1 MSYIDAYLDKNTNM
15 VKVLERRNNKN
26 VEVTHPAQYVY
37 YYEDPNGTYKSMWGI
52 PCKKVV
58 HNTHKGFQKDLSR
71 AIQSGKKIHESDI
84 DPVFRCLD
92 EYYRDEDLPSLNIA
106 FFDIEV
112 DWSKEKGFAPVE
124 DPFNRITA
132 ITTYITDEE
141 KLYTFVLK
149 PDLDQK
155 DPNYLT
161 DEEADKICSEFEDCF
176 LCEDEEQ
183 LLKCFLEVIKD
194 VNVLSGWNS
203 EFFDI
208 PYVVNRIKRI
218 LPKYYTK
225 QLCLWDLEPRK
236 RTAMKFGKEHQTY
249 ELKGKVHLDY
259 LNLYRKHNTKEQ
271 HSYTLDHIG
280 EIETGERKVQYA
292 GTLDM
297 LYKQDFRMFIDYSR
311 QDVLLLVKIDIKKKY
326 IQLSNQIAH
335 QNCVLFATT
344 MGSVV
349 LVEQAITHEVHS
361 RGMVA
366 PSKKISYE
374 NDDDEVDYFD
384 DDDSDDDDEPKKKD
398 EDLPAI
404 GAYVAKPKVGLHK
417 FIGAAD
423 VNSLYPSTIRSL
435 NMSLETVFGQ
445 ARTTYTDKFVEE
457 RLKNNKANVVW
468 NDVFSCVEYQLIM
481 DQTND
486 LITFDFIDGEVIA
499 LTASEWYDFI
509 FNGDNA
515 FILSANGTLFK
526 KDVDGVIPKLL
537 EKWYAD
543 RKQLRKRSEVYGKLQ
558 SGIKIPDDMINL
570 LK

>member
-1 MSYIDAYLDKNTNM
+1 MSYIDAQLDKNTNTI
-15 VKVLERRNNKN
+15 KVLERIDNKN
-26 VEVTHPAQYVY
+26 VERTHPAQYVY
-37 YYEDPNGTYKSMWGI
+37 YYEDPNGTYKSMWGV
-52 PCKKVV
+52 PCKKVL
-58 HNTHKGFQKDLSR
+58 HNTHAAFQKDLNR
-71 AIQSGKKIHESDI
+71 AVQSGKRIHESDI

-92 EYYRDEDLPSLNIA
+92 EYYRDAPLPSLNVC

-132 ITTYITDEE
+132 ITAYTSDDQ
-141 KLYTFVLK
+141 KLFTFVLK
-149 PDLDQK
+149 PDLNEDDK
-155 DPNYLT
+155 NFLSYD
-161 DEEADKICSEFEDCF
+161 EADAICSEFEDCY

-194 VNVLSGWNS
+194 VNILSGWNS

-208 PYVVNRIKRI
+208 PYIVNRIKRI

-225 QLCLWDLEPRK
+225 QLCLWDLEPKK
-236 RTAMKFGKEHQTY
+236 RVAMKFGKEHQTY
-249 ELKGKVHLDY
+249 ELKGRVHLDY

-297 LYKQDFRMFIDYSR
+297 LYKEDFRTFIDYSR
-311 QDVLLLVKIDIKKKY
+311 QDVLLLVKIDEKKKY

-344 MGSVV
+344 MGSVL

-361 RGMVA
+361 RGMVV
-366 PSKKISYE
+366 PSKKMFHE
-374 NDDDEVDYFD
+374 VEEDEVDYF
-384 DDDSDDDDEPKKKD
+384 SDDDDDEEDNGSVKKD
-398 EDLPAI
+398 EDIPAI
-404 GAYVAKPKVGLHK
+404 GAYVAKPKTGLHK

-457 RLKNNKANVVW
+457 RLKKAKANLVW
-468 NDVFSCVEYQLIM
+468 NDVFSCIEYQLIM
-481 DQTND
+481 DQTDD
-486 LITFDFIDGEVIA
+486 LITFDFIDGETIA
-499 LTASEWYDFI
+499 LSASEWYDFI
-509 FNGDNA
+509 FNGDDA

-543 RKQLRKRSEVYGKLQ
+543 RKQLRKRSEIYGKLQ
-558 SGIKIPDDMINL
+558 TGIQIPEEL
-570 LK
+570 LSKL